1 MPGWIAAMEQLGNG
15 LYNSLMNNRHVD
27 IIPEEVQL
35 RFLRLAKN
43 EFLWCDLDLGRNYTI
58 SSTIEVDK
66 GNPLKIILLLCFKTL
81 ILIVRYN
88 KASNLHVSN

>member
-1 MPGWIAAMEQLGNG
+1 MEQLGNG

-66 GNPLKIILLLCFKTL
+66 GNEDEDNPFVTFRSFDSNRKI
-81 ILIVRYN
+81 
-88 KASNLHVSN
+88 

>member
-43 EFLWCDLDLGRNYTI
+43 EFLWCDLDLDRNYTI
-58 SSTIEVDK
+58 SSTIEVDE

>member
-66 GNPLKIILLLCFKTL
+66 GNPLKIILLLCFKAL

>member
-1 MPGWIAAMEQLGNG
+1 MEQLGNG

-66 GNPLKIILLLCFKTL
+66 GNPLKIILSLCFKAL

>member
-1 MPGWIAAMEQLGNG
+1 MEQLGNG

>member
-43 EFLWCDLDLGRNYTI
+43 EFLWCDLDLDRNYTI

-66 GNPLKIILLLCFKTL
+66 GNEDEDNPFVTFRSFDSNRKI
-81 ILIVRYN
+81 
-88 KASNLHVSN
+88 

>member
-81 ILIVRYN
+81 IPIVRYN

>member
-88 KASNLHVSN
+88 KVSNLHVSN

>member
-1 MPGWIAAMEQLGNG
+1 MEQLGNG

-43 EFLWCDLDLGRNYTI
+43 EFLWCDLDLDRNYTI
-58 SSTIEVDK
+58 SSTIEVDE
-66 GNPLKIILLLCFKTL
+66 GNPLKIILSLCFKAL
-81 ILIVRYN
+81 ILIDAFYTSDCPMFTSFNGR
-88 KASNLHVSN
+88 

>member
-1 MPGWIAAMEQLGNG
+1 MEQLGNG

-66 GNPLKIILLLCFKTL
+66 GNPLKIILLLCFKAL
-81 ILIVRYN
+81 IPIVRYN
-88 KASNLHVSN
+88 KASNFPIKINHFFC

>member
-1 MPGWIAAMEQLGNG
+1 MEQLGNG

-43 EFLWCDLDLGRNYTI
+43 EFLWCDLDLSRNYTI

>member
-15 LYNSLMNNRHVD
+15 FYNSLMNNRHVD
-27 IIPEEVQL
+27 IILEEVQL

-66 GNPLKIILLLCFKTL
+66 GNPLKIILLLCFKAL